1 MCIRDSF
8 ELFLNEPYDVIERW
22 LYEDSCSIEVWSDG
36 SGWETVWRYGGWD
49 NERKYKI
56 EERVSSAPD
65 PEYNDYN
72 FNYFGDYHS
81 TMWNN
86 YTESGGIRDSC
97 ALFYGCWEDGGQDQ
111 MADSIDLTPYAGQNI
126 DIRFRFRS
134 GLEGTVGPEGSL
146 DYSGLDGFAIDNISI
161 RTRDVNFGASTF
173 ESQRLENLELLAG
186 ESLQIQL
193 TADFVDNTTYYIST
207 VLSDFDLG
215 SGQPDQDSTNDETR
229 FQLTVR
235 NLYDPGLF
243 EEPWLNLL
251 NGERYASGEMP
262 ITVGVQNLSLIHI

>member
-1 MCIRDSF
+1 MDAICTAGFF

-86 YTESGGIRDSC
+86 YTQSGGIRDSC
-97 ALFYGCWEDGGQDQ
+97 AISMDVGK
-111 MADSIDLTPYAGQNI
+111 MAA
-126 DIRFRFRS
+126 
-134 GLEGTVGPEGSL
+134 
-146 DYSGLDGFAIDNISI
+146 
-161 RTRDVNFGASTF
+161 RTRWQTRSIH
-173 ESQRLENLELLAG
+173 SM
-186 ESLQIQL
+186 
-193 TADFVDNTTYYIST
+193 
-207 VLSDFDLG
+207 
-215 SGQPDQDSTNDETR
+215 PDRT
-229 FQLTVR
+229 
-235 NLYDPGLF
+235 
-243 EEPWLNLL
+243 
-251 NGERYASGEMP
+251 
-262 ITVGVQNLSLIHI
+262 